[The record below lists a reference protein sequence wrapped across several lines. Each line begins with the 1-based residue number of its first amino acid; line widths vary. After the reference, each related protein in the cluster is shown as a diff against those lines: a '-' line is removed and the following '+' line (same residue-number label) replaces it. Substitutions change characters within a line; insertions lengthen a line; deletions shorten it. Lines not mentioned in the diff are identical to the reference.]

1 MAYESV
7 GALTHLENLNGVTT
21 MTRAAAQAH
30 VLGDPKPLR
39 DSDSQVARA
48 TLGLRDM
55 LLRGGLR
62 PGERIAEIPLSA
74 KLGVSRTPLRLAFEK
89 LQHEGLIYALPHS
102 GFAATEFTISDIWDA
117 IETRGILEGSC
128 ARLAAER
135 LKDDAQLEP
144 LRRIRRAMEASL
156 ARDLENSTEYLDL
169 NEAFHM
175 GIQDLANNKILR
187 RAIEQVYK
195 LPFASPSSRVLLSK
209 TLPGW
214 HEIMPIAEE
223 HHRGILD
230 AIEHGEGSRAENLGR
245 EHARL
250 TRRHLELALANKSF
264 IEHIPGA
271 HLFKGRNGD
280 CAEAKS

>member
-1 MAYESV
+1 M
-7 GALTHLENLNGVTT
+7 
-21 MTRAAAQAH
+21 RQAAAQANG
-30 VLGDPKPLR
+30 LGDTKPLR
-39 DSDSQVARA
+39 DSDSQVSRA
-48 TLGLRDM
+48 ALGLREM

-74 KLGVSRTPLRLAFEK
+74 KLGVSRTPLRLAFER

-102 GFAATEFTISDIWDA
+102 GFAATEFNISDIWDA
-117 IETRGILEGSC
+117 IETRWILEGSC

-135 LKDDAQLEP
+135 LTHVAQMEP
-144 LRRIRRAMEASL
+144 LRKIRRAMEESL
-156 ARDLENSTEYLDL
+156 ARDADNSTEYLDL

-175 GIQDLANNKILR
+175 AIQDLANNKILR

-214 HEIMPIAEE
+214 KEIMPIAEE
-223 HHRGILD
+223 HHRALLD
-230 AIEHGEGSRAENLGR
+230 AIEHREGTRAENIGR

-250 TRRHLELALANKSF
+250 TRRHLEQALANNSF

-271 HLFKGRNGD
+271 HLFKVRNGD
-280 CAEAKS
+280 HSEPKP